1 MKVLVYLILTCL
13 LLLLHAPLFEWWCG
27 TGIGHLL
34 GGVKPSAFDDAVVI
48 VLLMIS
54 CGAISVLPERLSDTG
69 NKWGLRIAEVLMLV
83 LALFS
88 HKTMIDK
95 PLTKT
100 L

>member
-34 GGVKPSAFDDAVVI
+34 GGMKPSAFADTVAM

-54 CGAISVLPERLSDTG
+54 CGAISELPERLEPFEKLLAMAEE
-69 NKWGLRIAEVLMLV
+69 NKHVNQW
-83 LALFS
+83 
-88 HKTMIDK
+88 K
-95 PLTKT
+95 
-100 L
+100 